1 VDASPPNWRHE
12 PDTALPCAVTVALFM
27 LSADWRM
34 QDGFEDNIQRLT
46 TGLETGQVLTAR
58 APAPHAGHP

>member
-1 VDASPPNWRHE
+1 
-12 PDTALPCAVTVALFM
+12 VTVALFM

-46 TGLETGQVLTAR
+46 TGPETGQVLTAR